1 MTANLGTRML
11 KRHEKGERI
20 VKGWARVLTL
30 SIAAACLSVFVM
42 APKKETPAT
51 VKKTKEEKPQK
62 VKEEK
67 LQGEKAGPKQVVH
80 VVCFKFNEGV
90 SQEQIDKVC
99 KDFSALRKKV
109 PSIVNYRA
117 GTNNSPE
124 GLNKGFTHCF
134 IVTFAN
140 VKGRDAYLPHPAH
153 QEFVKT
159 LDGLIADVFVIDFE
173 AE

>member
-1 MTANLGTRML
+1 M
-11 KRHEKGERI
+11 KE
-20 VKGWARVLTL
+20 WARVLTL
-30 SIAAACLSVFVM
+30 SIAAVGLSVFLM
-42 APKKETPAT
+42 APKKETPQD
-51 VKKTKEEKPQK
+51 VKKTKEERSKA

-67 LQGEKAGPKQVVH
+67 VKTAKEEKVKAEKAGPKQVVH

-90 SQEQIDKVC
+90 TQEQIDKVR

-109 PSIVNYRA
+109 PGIVNYRA
-117 GTNNSPE
+117 GINNSPE

-140 VKGRDAYLPHPAH
+140 AKGRDAYLPDPAH

-159 LDGLIADVFVIDFE
+159 LDGLIADVFVIDFGVE
-173 AE
+173 

>member
-1 MTANLGTRML
+1 M
-11 KRHEKGERI
+11 KE
-20 VKGWARVLTL
+20 WARVLTL
-30 SIAAACLSVFVM
+30 SIAAVGLSVFLM
-42 APKKETPAT
+42 APKKETPQN
-51 VKKTKEEKPQK
+51 VKKTKEERPKAA
-62 VKEEK
+62 KEEVK
-67 LQGEKAGPKQVVH
+67 AEKSGPKQVVH
-80 VVCFKFNEGV
+80 VVCFKFNDGV
-90 SQEQIDKVC
+90 TQDQIDRVS
-99 KDFSALRKKV
+99 KDFAALRKKV
-109 PSIVNYRA
+109 PSVVNYRA
-117 GTNNSPE
+117 GLNNSPE

>member
-1 MTANLGTRML
+1 M
-11 KRHEKGERI
+11 
-20 VKGWARVLTL
+20 KGWARVLTL
-30 SIAAACLSVFVM
+30 SIAAVCLSVFVM
-42 APKKETPAT
+42 APKKEAPEN
-51 VKKTKEEKPQK
+51 VKKLKEEKRST

-67 LQGEKAGPKQVVH
+67 LKVEKAGPKQVAH

-90 SQEQIDKVC
+90 TQEQIDKVC
-99 KDFSALRKKV
+99 ADFAALRKKV
-109 PSIVNYRA
+109 PSIANYRA
-117 GTNNSPE
+117 GINNSPE

-140 VKGRDAYLPHPAH
+140 AKGRDAYLPHPAH

-173 AE
+173 VE